1 MQYADVAELFTQ
13 HATVKQ
19 SIDSSLNDEKLAQVT
34 KQLNTADQGL
44 RTLVDCLQSVDNA
57 ASGDTKTNSDDTTA
71 LSREELIERCVSLA
85 QAQHERMQKATADAD
100 ALRRRLTAYEHIVS
114 KEGKL
119 TREDTAVGVAV
130 AATSL
135 MDDPSSLTT
144 RNKILEYDLRE
155 ATAERDKV

>member
-1 MQYADVAELFTQ
+1 M
-13 HATVKQ
+13 
-19 SIDSSLNDEKLAQVT
+19 
-34 KQLNTADQGL
+34 
-44 RTLVDCLQSVDNA
+44 
-57 ASGDTKTNSDDTTA
+57 
-71 LSREELIERCVSLA
+71 SLA